1 MCDVERIVSPQGPPC
16 SAAGRGA
23 AHHPP
28 PHTIKEFKSS
38 AGGCKLTLIMRNAT
52 LRQLRALTALART
65 GSVTRAAEALHLTP
79 PAVTLQLQ
87 ALQHEAGV
95 PLIDRGPAG
104 MVLTDAGRE
113 VAAAARRIDVVLGEC
128 EALLGDLAGA
138 RRGTV
143 GAGITSTAKYFAPR
157 ALGAFSR
164 RHPGLELRL
173 AVGNRAETIAGLRD
187 HSLDL
192 VVMGQPPE
200 DLPVQA
206 TIIGPHPHVVVTAA
220 DHPLVAQRAIQ
231 PKALAG
237 ETFLVREEGS
247 GTRNLMQRFFAD
259 AGVAPRIGMEL
270 GSNETIKQAVL
281 AGLGIAFLSA
291 HTIELEVQTHRLVI
305 LDVMGLPAM
314 RQWYAVHLSDRRL
327 SLAARALHIFLIN
340 EGASYLPDLCGALH
354 APSTAV

>member
-1 MCDVERIVSPQGPPC
+1 
-16 SAAGRGA
+16 
-23 AHHPP
+23 
-28 PHTIKEFKSS
+28 
-38 AGGCKLTLIMRNAT
+38 MRNVT
-52 LRQLRALTALART
+52 IRQLRALTALART
-65 GSVTRAAEALHLTP
+65 GSVTRAAELLHLTP

-87 ALQHEAGV
+87 ALQQEAGIALV
-95 PLIDRGPAG
+95 DRGPAG

-113 VAAAARRIDVVLGEC
+113 VAAAAQKIDSVLAEC
-128 EALLGDLAGA
+128 EAVLGDLAGA
-138 RRGTV
+138 RRGAV

-173 AVGNRAETIAGLRD
+173 VVGNRAETIAGLRD

-200 DLPVQA
+200 ELAVQA

-220 DHPLVAQRAIQ
+220 DHPLARLKRIN
-231 PKALAG
+231 PSTL
-237 ETFLVREEGS
+237 ESEIFLVREEGS

-291 HTIELEVQTHRLVI
+291 HTIELEVQTGRLAM
-305 LDVMGLPAM
+305 LDVVGLPAM
-314 RQWYAVHLSDRRL
+314 RQWYAVHLADRRL
-327 SLAARALHIFLIN
+327 TIAARALHQFLIT
-340 EGASYLPDLCGALH
+340 EGANYLPDLCGALQ
-354 APSTAV
+354 PDSSKL

>member
-1 MCDVERIVSPQGPPC
+1 
-16 SAAGRGA
+16 
-23 AHHPP
+23 
-28 PHTIKEFKSS
+28 
-38 AGGCKLTLIMRNAT
+38 MRNVT
-52 LRQLRALTALART
+52 IRQLRALSALART
-65 GSVTRAAEALHLTP
+65 GSVTRAAELLHLTP

-87 ALQHEAGV
+87 ALQQEAGV
-95 PLIDRGPAG
+95 PLVDRGPAG

-113 VAAAARRIDVVLGEC
+113 VAAAAHRIDTVLGEC
-128 EALLGDLAGA
+128 EAVLGDLAGA
-138 RRGTV
+138 RRGAV

-192 VVMGQPPE
+192 AVMGQPPE
-200 DLPVQA
+200 ELAVQA
-206 TIIGPHPHVVVTAA
+206 TVIGPHPHVVVTAT
-220 DHPLVAQRAIQ
+220 DHRLVGQKRVMPA
-231 PKALAG
+231 AL
-237 ETFLVREEGS
+237 ESEIFLVREEGS

-291 HTIELEVQTHRLVI
+291 HTIELEVQTGRLAI
-305 LDVMGLPAM
+305 LDVVGLPAM
-314 RQWYAVHLSDRRL
+314 RQWYVVHLSDRRL
-327 SLAARALHIFLIN
+327 TLAARALHTFLID
-340 EGASYLPDLCGALH
+340 EGAQYLPDVCEALPP
-354 APSTAV
+354 APLIL

>member
-1 MCDVERIVSPQGPPC
+1 
-16 SAAGRGA
+16 
-23 AHHPP
+23 
-28 PHTIKEFKSS
+28 
-38 AGGCKLTLIMRNAT
+38 MRNVT

-87 ALQHEAGV
+87 ALQQEAGV
-95 PLIDRGPAG
+95 SLTDRGPAG

-113 VAAAARRIDVVLGEC
+113 VAAAARKIDAILGEC
-128 EALLGDLAGA
+128 ESVLGDLAGA
-138 RRGTV
+138 RRGAV

-173 AVGNRAETIAGLRD
+173 SVGNRAETIAGLRD

-192 VVMGQPPE
+192 AIMGQPPDE
-200 DLPVQA
+200 MAVKA
-206 TIIGPHPHVVVTAA
+206 TVIGPHPHVVVTGSDHKLALQRRIDPAA
-220 DHPLVAQRAIQ
+220 LEREV
-231 PKALAG
+231 
-237 ETFLVREEGS
+237 FLVREAGS
-247 GTRNLMQRFFAD
+247 GTRDLMQRFFAD

-291 HTIELEVQTHRLVI
+291 HTIELEVQTGRLTI
-305 LDVMGLPAM
+305 LDVVGLPAV
-314 RQWYAVHLSDRRL
+314 RQWYAVHLVDRRL
-327 SLAARALHIFLIN
+327 TIAARALHAFLVT
-340 EGASYLPDLCGALH
+340 EGANYLPDLCGDLQAQ
-354 APSTAV
+354 AVGL